1 MMPGRKYII
10 MFIMLAGLSGAVRG
24 QYAGATAK
32 LEKNSIRIGDQVRFE
47 LNLTVPAGSKVQ
59 WPMLLD
65 TIAANVEI
73 LRKTGLDTVSSNKQQ
88 FTLKQEIIITS
99 FDSGSY
105 VIRPILFT
113 YNLKGDTLSHF
124 TETSPVTLDVQTI
137 KTDPSK
143 DIMPIKPPLKAPVT
157 FRELLPWIA
166 LVVLILALAAG
177 VYYYYRRKKKQVK
190 PAVISRL
197 KTTIPPYEAA
207 MEAFESLRLQKLWQ
221 SGKVK
226 EYYSELT
233 DIVREYI
240 ELRFPVRA
248 MEMTTSEINAAM
260 RQTDASSSA
269 REKLNQTLV
278 LADMVKF
285 AKEQPLPLENDLSL
299 NQCIDFV
306 RETKPGKDLEPA
318 DTEKTEHIEQHIV
331 K

>member
-1 MMPGRKYII
+1 MIRWRKYII
-10 MFIMLAGLSGAVRG
+10 VLFIFAGFAGAVRG

-32 LEKNSIRIGDQVRFE
+32 LEKNAIRIGDQVRFE

-65 TIAANVEI
+65 TLTGNVEI
-73 LRKTGLDTVSSNKQQ
+73 LRKSGLDTVSSNTQQ
-88 FTLKQEIIITS
+88 FTLKQEIVITS

-105 VIRPILFT
+105 IIRPVLFK
-113 YNLKGDTLSHF
+113 YNLKGDTLSHY
-124 TETSPVTLDVQTI
+124 TETLPVTLDVQTI
-137 KTDPSK
+137 KTDPAK
-143 DIMPIKPPLKAPVT
+143 DIMPIKPPLNAPVT
-157 FRELLPWIA
+157 LREILPWIG
-166 LVVLILALAAG
+166 LIIIILALAAG
-177 VYYYYRRKKKQVK
+177 VYYYLKKKKQVK
-190 PAVISRL
+190 PVVASRL

-207 MEAFESLRLQKLWQ
+207 IEALETLRLKKLWQ

-248 MEMTTSEINAAM
+248 LEMTTSEINAAL
-260 RQTDASSSA
+260 RQTDVNGSA

-278 LADMVKF
+278 LADLVKF

-306 RETKPGKDLEPA
+306 RETKPARDAEPIR
-318 DTEKTEHIEQHIV
+318 TEETEHLEQNIV